1 MILIVRIF
9 FLLGLAVSF
18 LCFSLFFLGRGEAYK
33 HLGLKCLLITLVLT
47 LVFFLFAMVQ
57 SVFLETPGIIL

>member
-18 LCFSLFFLGRGEAYK
+18 LCFALFFLGRGEAYK
-33 HLGLKCLLITLVLT
+33 HLGLKCLLGTLILT
-47 LVFFLFAMVQ
+47 VGFFLIAMVQ